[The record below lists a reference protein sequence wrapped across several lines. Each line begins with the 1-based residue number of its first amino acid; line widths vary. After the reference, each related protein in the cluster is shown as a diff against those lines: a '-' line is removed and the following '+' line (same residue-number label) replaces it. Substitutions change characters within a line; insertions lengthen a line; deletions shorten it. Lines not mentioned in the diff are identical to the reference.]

1 MEVHLILGVH
11 LIVTPPSSHP
21 LFLWIKRE
29 RKLDP
34 SNGIRHIWSQVVARR
49 FGKLLTIVPSSHR
62 DTATP
67 RSCGNR
73 LLSEG
78 YERAVIE
85 CRSRV
90 RKLVHESRMRGT
102 KFLDREW
109 NLDLDL
115 ATEDRHCLDG
125 LAATCT
131 LLDGGTATPKGV
143 KRPSEIFE
151 SPSFLR
157 KVDFREVEQGRFDNY
172 WLMAAL
178 ASLTNVENGIH
189 RICVDF
195 DTDLG
200 IYGFIFQQDG
210 EWVSTIIDDQLY
222 LDFSSWPGSGI
233 LCDVSCGRAADNG
246 DQNNKKG
253 YWPGSQALL
262 FSRCRDPNEIWL
274 PLLEK
279 AYAKI
284 NGDYAALSGGHTREA
299 LEDLTGGIATELVTR
314 EILDTENEFL
324 FTCTSDF
331 QGKSHAKSGDVLLGC
346 TFVIM
351 DASTQEDGQ
360 QFVLLS
366 NPWKRSR
373 SAFDIIDP
381 ASALSGRWVA
391 GKRNNGNLP
400 NKGSTFWVTYEE
412 LLYNFKYITRTRL
425 FRDPNWYCSQVW
437 SGIEVPWCHE
447 RFQVRLE
454 WDSPII
460 MVLSQ
465 LDTRSFRGL
474 EGQYTFRLYF
484 SLYAQN
490 DLGEQEYTIC
500 SNESVKM
507 NRSVSIELSSL
518 AAGTYAIFVK
528 VSGKRNLQML
538 TEEEVIERGTKDRV
552 ENKKLGRVGQAYNL
566 AHLKAAKHMNL
577 VRKAR
582 ITASCKSASESRKR
596 MRGQMWERRHIDRR
610 VTKLQTQKNTR
621 KRNHLKARRAAERQR
636 KAELNAAH
644 PHEVR

>member
-1 MEVHLILGVH
+1 MESGTPSDYTGSPFVFACSNQKLIDG
-11 LIVTPPSSHP
+11 
-21 LFLWIKRE
+21 E
-29 RKLDP
+29 
-34 SNGIRHIWSQVVARR
+34 Q
-49 FGKLLTIVPSSHR
+49 
-62 DTATP
+62 
-67 RSCGNR
+67 
-73 LLSEG
+73 
-78 YERAVIE
+78 
-85 CRSRV
+85 
-90 RKLVHESRMRGT
+90 
-102 KFLDREW
+102 
-109 NLDLDL
+109 DLDL

-246 DQNNKKG
+246 DQKNKKG

-314 EILDTENEFL
+314 EILDTEKFWNNEL
-324 FTCTSDF
+324 
-331 QGKSHAKSGDVLLGC
+331 AKA
-346 TFVIM
+346 IH
-351 DASTQEDGQ
+351 TQEDGQ

-412 LLYNFKYITRTRL
+412 LLYNFKFGRELKFPGVTSICPKRL
-425 FRDPNWYCSQVW
+425 
-437 SGIEVPWCHE
+437 
-447 RFQVRLE
+447 
-454 WDSPII
+454 
-460 MVLSQ
+460 
-465 LDTRSFRGL
+465 
-474 EGQYTFRLYF
+474 
-484 SLYAQN
+484 
-490 DLGEQEYTIC
+490 
-500 SNESVKM
+500 
-507 NRSVSIELSSL
+507 RSVSIELSSL

-610 VTKLQTQKNTR
+610 VTKLQTQKDTR

-644 PHEVR
+644 PHELENVDNSPIKRPPTFELNDLRDTQTKATFSTAQLSNSTESSYSSDSPVEDWEQYLHASLFAIMSIF